1 MNLKD
6 FHSRIITKGIRSIK
20 KSYAPSDPCYEGG
33 LEGFELCKDMSTPSH
48 YEDRILI
55 EYQNLNNF
63 VEEARTSK
71 EAAYQYKKIRYII
84 LQIEYVYE
92 LMKVAWNN
100 ATPPFILFSG
110 NQCKSYSSVRQ
121 YCRS

>member
-1 MNLKD
+1 
-6 FHSRIITKGIRSIK
+6 
-20 KSYAPSDPCYEGG
+20 
-33 LEGFELCKDMSTPSH
+33 MSTPSH